1 MGIKNFLMKSALRM
15 KGTSKEDAER
25 IAEQLE
31 NNPQM
36 VEALKALDANK
47 EVKELFEKIQ
57 KEVEEKKKEG
67 MNEMYAGM
75 LVAGKYKAE
84 IAKHRDALA
93 PLMQVMMKSK

>member
-1 MGIKNFLMKSALRM
+1 MGMKKFLMKSALRM
-15 KGTSKEDAER
+15 KGSSKEDAER

-36 VEALKALDANK
+36 VEALKALDSNK

-84 IAKHRDALA
+84 IAKHKDVLA
-93 PLMQVMMKSK
+93 PIMQVMMNK

>member
-1 MGIKNFLMKSALRM
+1 M

-36 VEALKALDANK
+36 VEALKALDSNK

-75 LVAGKYKAE
+75 LVAGKYKSE
-84 IAKHRDALA
+84 IAKHRDVLA
-93 PLMQVMMKSK
+93 PLMQVMMNK